1 MDLLERYL
9 QAVGQ
14 FLPAETR
21 ADTLAELRAN
31 LLEQMDAQAEELGR
45 PLTEAEIA
53 DVLRAHGKP
62 EVVALRYLPQRSL
75 IGPTIFPFYLFTL
88 RKALP
93 LVVLIYAIA
102 EGASMIS
109 TASRGDLAAELASA
123 VFGVVPSLLIYVAVV
138 TILFVIGERTI
149 GKSGIPKKWMQWDPA
164 KLPAVRAE
172 ATGVKQ
178 KSIAKRI
185 IDLCVHCL
193 WMAYVLMIPA
203 HPFWLIG
210 PGVYFVSSLG
220 VSFAPIWHVFYRLLI
235 VLLTVQLGMKL
246 MALTPGVHKWM
257 KPLELLSNLLGVVAL
272 SIMAWTADYFVPSGA
287 GVDAQ
292 KLASVNYGVGLAI
305 KIALFF
311 AVLGLLIESWKY
323 VKRQVPAGRLAF

>member
-14 FLPAETR
+14 FLPEATR

-45 PLTEAEIA
+45 PLNDSEIA

-102 EGASMIS
+102 EGVTIAS
-109 TASRGDLAAELASA
+109 TASRGDLAAELVSA

-138 TILFVIGERTI
+138 TIVFVIVERTI
-149 GKSGIPKKWMQWDPA
+149 GQSGVPKKWMQWDPA
-164 KLPAVRAE
+164 KLPAVRVE

-185 IDLCVHCL
+185 IDLCAHCL
-193 WMAYVLMIPA
+193 WMAYVLVIPA

-210 PGVYFVSSLG
+210 PGVYFVSALG

-272 SIMAWTADYFVPSGA
+272 GIMAWTADYFVPAGA
-287 GVDAQ
+287 SVDAQ

-323 VKRQVPAGRLAF
+323 VKCRVPAGRLAF